1 MCVTGCVHMCD
12 LRQLQ
17 KRRGEEEGGAFYY
30 PGGSGGGKRGCV
42 PARHWPSGLIPA

>member
-1 MCVTGCVHMCD
+1 MYVTGCVHMCD

-30 PGGSGGGKRGCV
+30 PGGSSGGKRGV
-42 PARHWPSGLIPA
+42 SPHAIGPVG